1 MTEFRTKGKGKE
13 RTVYPVKKR
22 QPFGIPRKLAYDEV
36 EALRKEGKK
45 ARLIKTNQRLDLYA
59 PYEGIM
65 PQGVATTTTVSQP
78 VNEPEEV
85 KPEAKPSSIAEPG
98 NNNTSSGK
106 VIFGTRVDINQ
117 ILGITNKNGKLNLNL
132 DDMKMFFG
140 SGSGMQII
148 ADNGTLTFISVDP
161 SHVAM
166 IQETM
171 ETNLPNG
178 YLDPTSY
185 GKEFSTEWMNN
196 PPKSGTNLRWPS
208 LDYEQDAWDVR
219 LEGDQLRPFLNFL
232 QKTKDDTVIFS
243 LEGDTKKASVGIYRS
258 VDDPDS
264 YKPKRELIETV
275 SAVSSRQ
282 PRDVPSGWVTS
293 EKATFATEYLRSTI
307 RTMLGRNEFQNPKE
321 AVLTLRM
328 KRDFPVEFST
338 RRMGPNGEHIEVKG
352 IIAPRME

>member
-13 RTVYPVKKR
+13 RNVYPIKKR
-22 QPFGIPRKLAYDEV
+22 QAFGVPRKLAYDEV

-59 PYEGIM
+59 PYEGM
-65 PQGVATTTTVSQP
+65 LLQESSAT
-78 VNEPEEV
+78 
-85 KPEAKPSSIAEPG
+85 AKPARAPEPVSVTTENAAG
-98 NNNTSSGK
+98 PSKQRNISYGDK
-106 VIFGTRVDINQ
+106 VDVRELI
-117 ILGITNKNGKLNLNL
+117 GIDNLRGKLNLNSEDL
-132 DDMKMFFG
+132 KMFFS
-140 SGSGMQII
+140 SGNMKITI
-148 ADNGTLTFISVDP
+148 DNDTLTFISVDP

-208 LDYEQDAWDVR
+208 LDYEQDSWDVR

-232 QKTKDDTVIFS
+232 QKTKDDTVRFS

-328 KRDFPVEFST
+328 KRDYPVEFST
-338 RRMGPNGEHIEVKG
+338 RKIGPNGEHIEVKG

>member
-13 RTVYPVKKR
+13 RKIYPVKKR
-22 QPFGIPRKLAYDEV
+22 QAFGVPRNLAYDEV
-36 EALRKEGKK
+36 QELRKQGKR

-59 PYEGIM
+59 PYEGM
-65 PQGVATTTTVSQP
+65 LLQESSAT
-78 VNEPEEV
+78 
-85 KPEAKPSSIAEPG
+85 AKPARAPEPVSVTTENAAG
-98 NNNTSSGK
+98 PSKQRNISYGDK
-106 VIFGTRVDINQ
+106 VDVRELI
-117 ILGITNKNGKLNLNL
+117 GIDNLRGKLNLNSEDL
-132 DDMKMFFG
+132 KMFFS
-140 SGSGMQII
+140 SGNMKITI
-148 ADNGTLTFISVDP
+148 DNGTLTFISVDP

-208 LDYEQDAWDVR
+208 LDYEQDSWDVR

-232 QKTKDDTVIFS
+232 QKTKDDTVRFS

-328 KRDFPVEFST
+328 KRDYPVEFST
-338 RRMGPNGEHIEVKG
+338 RKIGPNGEHIEVKG

>member
-13 RTVYPVKKR
+13 RKIYPVKKR
-22 QPFGIPRKLAYDEV
+22 QAFGVPRNLAYDEV
-36 EALRKEGKK
+36 QELRKQGKR

-59 PYEGIM
+59 PYEGM
-65 PQGVATTTTVSQP
+65 LLQESSAT
-78 VNEPEEV
+78 
-85 KPEAKPSSIAEPG
+85 AKPARAPEPVSVTTENAAG
-98 NNNTSSGK
+98 PSKQRNISYGDK
-106 VIFGTRVDINQ
+106 VDVRELI
-117 ILGITNKNGKLNLNL
+117 GIDNLRGKLNLNSEDL
-132 DDMKMFFG
+132 KMFFS
-140 SGSGMQII
+140 SGNMKITI
-148 ADNGTLTFISVDP
+148 DNGTLTFISVDP

-196 PPKSGTNLRWPS
+196 PPRSGTNLRWPS
-208 LDYEQDAWDVR
+208 LDYEQDSWDVR

-232 QKTKDDTVIFS
+232 QKTKDDTVRFS

-328 KRDFPVEFST
+328 KRDYPVEFST
-338 RRMGPNGEHIEVKG
+338 RKIGPNGEHIEVKG